1 MYFINGETIM
11 SNNLIPYA
19 DMQLM
24 AEAMVKSNL
33 FGMKDVNQ
41 VIALG
46 LVAQADGM
54 PFASAVRDYDIILGR
69 PALKSASM
77 QARFQAAGGK
87 LEWKVYSDSEV
98 TGVFSHPNGGTLEL
112 TWTIEQAQRIGL
124 VKPNSGWSKYPR
136 AMLRARCLSE
146 GIRTVFP
153 GCLGNMYSPEE
164 VVDFEPQTP
173 PKAKNMGIVTKLG
186 NEIVTIADLKED
198 MIKGI
203 PMYIP
208 GSDEPYAQYL
218 TNDDWIDGYAEM
230 HAKIHESTKLSQ
242 EEKDEKIH
250 TLRLCN
256 EAYTTNFDGNTIA
269 KFLSK
274 LTIHRK
280 EIANG

>member
-1 MYFINGETIM
+1 M

-19 DMQLM
+19 DMQQM

-87 LEWKVYSDSEV
+87 VEWKDYTDEQV
-98 TGVFSHPNGGTLEL
+98 TGVFSHPNGGSLEL

-153 GCLGNMYSPEE
+153 GCLGNMYAPEE
-164 VVDFEPQTP
+164 VQDFEPQP
-173 PKAKNMGIVTKLG
+173 KNMGVITKVGNDIV
-186 NEIVTIADLKED
+186 NISDLKED

-208 GSDEPYAQYL
+208 GADEPYAQYL
-218 TNDDWIDGYAEM
+218 TVEDWIDGYAEM

-250 TLRLCN
+250 SLRVCN
-256 EAYTTNFDGNTIA
+256 DIYTKTFDGNTVA

-274 LTIHRK
+274 LNIHRK

>member
-1 MYFINGETIM
+1 
-11 SNNLIPYA
+11 
-19 DMQLM
+19 MQLM

-87 LEWKVYSDSEV
+87 VEWKVYSDSEV

>member
-1 MYFINGETIM
+1 
-11 SNNLIPYA
+11 
-19 DMQLM
+19 
-24 AEAMVKSNL
+24 MVKSNL

-87 LEWKVYSDSEV
+87 VEWKVYTDSEV
-98 TGVFSHPNGGTLEL
+98 TGIFSHPNGGSLEL
-112 TWTIEQAQRIGL
+112 TWTIEQATRIGL

-153 GCLGNMYSPEE
+153 GCLGNMYAPEE
-164 VVDFEPQTP
+164 VIDFEPQAA
-173 PKAKNMGIVTKLG
+173 PKPKNMGIVTKLG
-186 NEIVTIADLKED
+186 DEVVTIENLKED
-198 MIKGI
+198 IIKGI

-230 HAKIHESTKLSQ
+230 HAKIHESTKLSK
-242 EEKDEKIH
+242 EEKEEKIH
-250 TLRLCN
+250 LLRSCN
-256 EAYTTNFDGNTIA
+256 DTYTKTFDGNTVA

-274 LTIHRK
+274 LNIHRK

>member
-1 MYFINGETIM
+1 M

-87 LEWKVYSDSEV
+87 VEWKVYTDDEV
-98 TGVFSHPNGGTLEL
+98 TGIFSHPNGGTLEL
-112 TWTIEQAQRIGL
+112 TWTIEQATRIGL

-153 GCLGNMYSPEE
+153 GCLGNMYAPEE
-164 VVDFEPQTP
+164 VIDFDSPPP
-173 PKAKNMGIVTKLG
+173 PKPRNMGIVTKLG

-218 TNDDWIDGYAEM
+218 TVDDWIDGYAEM

-242 EEKDEKIH
+242 EDKDEKIH
-250 TLRLCN
+250 SLRLCN
-256 EAYTTNFDGNTIA
+256 EAYTKTFDGNTVA

>member
-1 MYFINGETIM
+1 M

-19 DMQLM
+19 DMEQM
-24 AEAMVKSNL
+24 AQAMVKSNL

-54 PFASAVRDYDIILGR
+54 PFASAFRDYDIILGR

-87 LEWKVYSDSEV
+87 VEWKVYTDDEV
-98 TGVFSHPNGGTLEL
+98 TGIFSHPNGGTLEL

-153 GCLGNMYSPEE
+153 GCLGNMYAPEE
-164 VVDFEPQTP
+164 VIDFEPQTP
-173 PKAKNMGIVTKLG
+173 PKPKNMGIVTKLG

-218 TNDDWIDGYAEM
+218 TVDDWIDGYAEM

-250 TLRLCN
+250 SLRQCN
-256 EAYTTNFDGNTIA
+256 DTYTKTFDGNTVA

>member
-1 MYFINGETIM
+1 M

-19 DMQLM
+19 DMEQM
-24 AEAMVKSNL
+24 AQAMVKSNL

-87 LEWKVYSDSEV
+87 VEWKVYTDSEV
-98 TGVFSHPNGGTLEL
+98 TGIFSHPNGGSLEL
-112 TWTIEQAQRIGL
+112 TWTIEQATKIGL

-153 GCLGNMYSPEE
+153 GCLGNMYAPEE
-164 VVDFEPQTP
+164 VIDFEPQSAP
-173 PKAKNMGIVTKLG
+173 ILKPKNMGIVTKLG
-186 NEIVTIADLKED
+186 DEVVTIENLKED
-198 MIKGI
+198 IIKGI

-230 HAKIHESTKLSQ
+230 HAKIHESTKLSK
-242 EEKDEKIH
+242 EEKEEKIH
-250 TLRLCN
+250 LLRSCN
-256 EAYTTNFDGNTIA
+256 DTYTKTFDGNTVA

-274 LTIHRK
+274 LNIHRK